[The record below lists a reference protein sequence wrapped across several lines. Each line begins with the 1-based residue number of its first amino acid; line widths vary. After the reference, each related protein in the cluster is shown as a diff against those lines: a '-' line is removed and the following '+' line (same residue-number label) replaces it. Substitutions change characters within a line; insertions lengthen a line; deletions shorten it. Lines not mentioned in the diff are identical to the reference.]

1 MSGLWFAA
9 RRRFPASLRKRIK
22 NGWRNR
28 CAICNAICN
37 NVYHAGSPTEKRP
50 IGRPDPESAAA
61 ILAIGVGFSYV
72 DRQMRKEMG
81 HSRALTEALS
91 RTEEANAAKTAFLSS
106 MSHEIRTSMNAIIG
120 LDMIAL
126 HDPNISQT
134 TRDELKKAHMSKP
147 VDIDRLTEM
156 LGRML
161 AAR

>member
-1 MSGLWFAA
+1 
-9 RRRFPASLRKRIK
+9 
-22 NGWRNR
+22 
-28 CAICNAICN
+28 
-37 NVYHAGSPTEKRP
+37 
-50 IGRPDPESAAA
+50 
-61 ILAIGVGFSYV
+61 
-72 DRQMRKEMG
+72 MRKEME